1 MKKRTYIIPA
11 CEPFAMLTE
20 GICELAVSG
29 LQGNGDITI
38 GDGGDNGDD
47 VPGPSA
53 KSSDLWG
60 DWTAEGEEEE

>member
-1 MKKRTYIIPA
+1 MIKRTYIIPA
-11 CEPFAMLTE
+11 CESFAMLTE

-38 GDGGDNGDD
+38 GDGGDNNEG

-53 KSSDLWG
+53 KSTNL
-60 DWTAEGEEEE
+60 